1 MACGLGRCG
10 VRLRGGGGKE
20 SVKEGV
26 KEGVIE
32 GVMGVPDERAHC
44 SAN

>member
-1 MACGLGRCG
+1 MRAGKVWRAAE
-10 VRLRGGGGKE
+10 RGGGKE